1 MPDTT
6 AATSRPH
13 VWRPGT
19 CAPPLLLLHG
29 TGDNEHGLVPLGEDL
44 APGSALL
51 SPRGTVL
58 EGTMPRFFRRLQEGV
73 FDEDD
78 LREQADKLAD
88 FINTASSTYGLK
100 PGSLI
105 AVGFSN
111 GANMAAALLL
121 LHPEL
126 LAGAVLIA
134 AVPPL
139 TQPPAADL
147 TGRRV
152 LISNGLQD
160 PMAHPEQTQLLASQL
175 RARGADV
182 DLQTHNG
189 GHLVQPA
196 HLPAVRQFLRPA
208 DRDRRAD

>member
-1 MPDTT
+1 MPHTT
-6 AATSRPH
+6 KAMNRPH

-19 CAPPLLLLHG
+19 SLPPLLLLHG
-29 TGDNEHGLVPLGEDL
+29 TGDDEHGLVPLGDNL

-58 EGTMPRFFRRLQEGV
+58 EGTMPRFFRRLREGV

-78 LREQADKLAD
+78 LRERADELAD
-88 FINTASSTYGLK
+88 FIHTAGSTYGLQ
-100 PGSLI
+100 PGSLV

-134 AVPPL
+134 CMPPL
-139 TQPPAADL
+139 ADPPATDL

-152 LISNGLQD
+152 LISGGLQD
-160 PMAHPEQTQLLASQL
+160 AMARPEQ
-175 RARGADV
+175 
-182 DLQTHNG
+182 
-189 GHLVQPA
+189 
-196 HLPAVRQFLRPA
+196 
-208 DRDRRAD
+208 

>member
-6 AATSRPH
+6 PAMNRPH

-19 CAPPLLLLHG
+19 SLPPLLLLHG
-29 TGDNEHGLVPLGEDL
+29 TGDDEHGLVPLGEDL

-78 LREQADKLAD
+78 LRERADELAD
-88 FINTASSTYGLK
+88 FINTAGSAYGLQ
-100 PGSLI
+100 PGSLV

-134 AVPPL
+134 CVPPL
-139 TQPPAADL
+139 TEPPAADL

-152 LISNGLQD
+152 LISGGLQD
-160 PMAHPEQTQLLASQL
+160 PMARLEQTELLTAQL
-175 RARGADV
+175 RARGAGV
-182 DLQTHNG
+182 DLLTHDG
-189 GHLVQPA
+189 GHRVEPA
-196 HLPAVRQFLRPA
+196 HLPAIRKFLRPA
-208 DRDRRAD
+208 N

>member
-6 AATSRPH
+6 AAMNRPH
-13 VWRPGT
+13 VWRPGSSV
-19 CAPPLLLLHG
+19 PPLLLLHG
-29 TGDNEHGLVPLGEDL
+29 TGDDEHGLVPLGEDL

-58 EGTMPRFFRRLQEGV
+58 EGTMPRFFRRLREGV

-78 LREQADKLAD
+78 LRERADELAD
-88 FINTASSTYGLK
+88 FINTAGSAYGLQ
-100 PGSLI
+100 PGSLV

-134 AVPPL
+134 SVPPL
-139 TQPPAADL
+139 TKPPAADL
-147 TGRRV
+147 TGRQV
-152 LISNGLQD
+152 LISGGLQD
-160 PMAHPEQTQLLASQL
+160 PMARPEQTELLAAQL
-175 RARGADV
+175 RARGAGV
-182 DLQTHNG
+182 DLLTHDG
-189 GHLVQPA
+189 GHLVEPA
-196 HLPAVRQFLRPA
+196 HLPAVRKFLRPA
-208 DRDRRAD
+208 D

>member
-6 AATSRPH
+6 PAMNRPH
-13 VWRPGT
+13 VWRPGSSL
-19 CAPPLLLLHG
+19 PPLLLLHG
-29 TGDNEHGLVPLGEDL
+29 TGDDEHGLVPLGEDL

-58 EGTMPRFFRRLQEGV
+58 EGTMPRFFRRLREGV

-78 LREQADKLAD
+78 LRERADELAD
-88 FINTASSTYGLK
+88 FIHTAGSAYGLQ
-100 PGSLI
+100 PGSLV

-134 AVPPL
+134 SVPPL
-139 TQPPAADL
+139 AKPPAADL

-152 LISNGLQD
+152 LISGGLQD
-160 PMAHPEQTQLLASQL
+160 PMARPEQTQLLATQL
-175 RARGADV
+175 RARGAGV
-182 DLQTHNG
+182 DLLTHHG
-189 GHLVQPA
+189 GHQVELA
-196 HLPAVRQFLRPA
+196 HLPAIRKFLRPA
-208 DRDRRAD
+208 N

>member
-1 MPDTT
+1 MADIT
-6 AATSRPH
+6 AAENRPH

-19 CAPPLLLLHG
+19 SVPPLLLLHG
-29 TGDNEHGLVPLGEDL
+29 TGDNEHGLLPLGEGL
-44 APGSALL
+44 APGSPLL

-58 EGTMPRFFRRLQEGV
+58 EGTLPRFFQRLREGV
-73 FDEDD
+73 FDEVD
-78 LREQADKLAD
+78 LRERADELAE
-88 FINTASSTYGLK
+88 FIRTTGGSYGLE
-100 PGSLI
+100 PGSLV

-134 AVPPL
+134 AMPPL
-139 TQPPAADL
+139 AEPPAADL

-152 LISNGLQD
+152 LVSSGLQD
-160 PMAHPEQTQLLASQL
+160 PMASPEQAELLVGQL

-182 DLQTHNG
+182 RLLTHEG
-189 GHLVQPA
+189 GHLVEPA
-196 HLPAVRQFLRPA
+196 HLPAMREFLRPA
-208 DRDRRAD
+208 GRDGQAV

>member
-6 AATSRPH
+6 PAMSRPH
-13 VWRPGT
+13 VWQPGSSL
-19 CAPPLLLLHG
+19 PPLLLLHG
-29 TGDNEHGLVPLGEDL
+29 TGDDEHGLVPLGEDL

-78 LREQADKLAD
+78 LRERADELAD
-88 FINTASSTYGLK
+88 FIHTAGNTYGLQ
-100 PGSLI
+100 PRSLI

-134 AVPPL
+134 CMPPL
-139 TQPPAADL
+139 TKPPATDL

-152 LISNGLQD
+152 LISGGLQD
-160 PMAHPEQTQLLASQL
+160 PVAPPEQTQILAAQL
-175 RARGADV
+175 RASGADV
-182 DLQTHNG
+182 DLLTHHG
-189 GHLVQPA
+189 GHQVEPT
-196 HLPAVRQFLRPA
+196 HLPAIRKFLRPA
-208 DRDRRAD
+208 D

>member
-19 CAPPLLLLHG
+19 SAPPLLLLHG

-58 EGTMPRFFRRLQEGV
+58 EGTMPRFFRRLREGV

-78 LREQADKLAD
+78 LRERADELAD
-88 FINTASSTYGLK
+88 FISAASSTYGLE
-100 PGSLI
+100 PGSLV

-134 AVPPL
+134 SVPPL
-139 TQPPAADL
+139 TEPPAADL
-147 TGRRV
+147 AGRRV

-160 PMAHPEQTQLLASQL
+160 PMARPEQTELLASQL

-182 DLQTHNG
+182 DLLTHDG
-189 GHLVQPA
+189 GHLVEPA
-196 HLPAVRQFLRPA
+196 HLPAVREFLRPA
-208 DRDRRAD
+208 DPGRRAG